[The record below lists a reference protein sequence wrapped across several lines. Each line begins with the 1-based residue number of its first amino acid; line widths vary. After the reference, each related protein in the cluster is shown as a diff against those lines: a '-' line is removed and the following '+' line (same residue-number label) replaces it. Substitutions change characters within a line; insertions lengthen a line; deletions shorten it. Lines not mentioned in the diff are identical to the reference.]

1 MLVGIFLLCLLAFVA
16 ALYAIQWLFAAMA
29 GLTGVSS
36 AEFFVALGGMAAITI
51 LIRYGLGGLV
61 MAVTLLVFWSVVLFG
76 TAGNNLAM
84 TLMVAALV
92 LYAGAAA
99 TVVETHLGDDGT

>member
-16 ALYAIQWLFAAMA
+16 ALYAIEWLFAAMS

-36 AEFFVALGGMAAITI
+36 AEFFVALGAMGAITV

-61 MAVTLLVFWSVVLFG
+61 MAVTLVVFWSVLLFG
-76 TAGNNLAM
+76 TARSNVTV
-84 TLMVAALV
+84 TLMIAALV

-99 TVVETHLGDDGT
+99 TVVEAHLGNDGT

>member
-16 ALYAIQWLFAAMA
+16 ALYAIGWLFAAMS

-36 AEFFVALGGMAAITI
+36 AELFVALGGMGAITI

-76 TAGNNLAM
+76 TAGNTLAV
-84 TLMVAALV
+84 TLMIAALV

-99 TVVETHLGDDGT
+99 TVVETHLDDDAG

>member
-16 ALYAIQWLFAAMA
+16 AVYGIEWLLAAMA
-29 GLTGVSS
+29 GLTGVTS
-36 AEFFVALGGMAAITI
+36 AQFFVALGGMGAVTV

-61 MAVTLLVFWSVVLFG
+61 MAVMLLVCWSVLLFG
-76 TAGNNLAM
+76 AAADTLTV
-84 TLMVAALV
+84 TLMTAALV

-99 TVVETHLGDDGT
+99 AVVETHLSDD

>member
-1 MLVGIFLLCLLAFVA
+1 MLVGIFLLCLFAFVA
-16 ALYAIQWLFAAMA
+16 ALYGIEWLLAAMS

-36 AEFFVALGGMAAITI
+36 AEFFVALGGMGAVTV

-61 MAVTLLVFWSVVLFG
+61 VAVMLVVFWSVLLLG
-76 TAGNNLAM
+76 TAADTLTVTAM
-84 TLMVAALV
+84 IAALV

-99 TVVETHLGDDGT
+99 SVVETHLGDD